1 MSLDPA
7 SSASWKR
14 PSVSA
19 VILAHSQPEALVT
32 TVEHTMGEPVDEI
45 LVVDNS
51 GHGIARRVLEGQA
64 SRVRIVD
71 AEGNIGIAG
80 RNLAAGMAAGDL
92 LLMLDQDSYP
102 LPGAVDAMIDIF
114 GAKPR
119 TGVVGGMVLDI
130 DSLGVALSTGR
141 EPGSFD
147 WFLRPR
153 VVGYDGVS
161 DSPAF
166 FFPEGASMIRRE
178 AYLGIGGYFEPY
190 FFAVEGLEL
199 ATRMLVAGWDVRYLP
214 QARFHHVRNV
224 RARTADAWTLR
235 HRVRN
240 QLWYYALR
248 FPSGMAMRRIP
259 AYLAFDLLECV
270 YRGCPT
276 AWARGVTDA
285 IAGWPRVRAAR
296 HPVPPD
302 VARRAEMA
310 RGRRH
315 LELLA
320 IVATRTA
327 RSCRAPGRLRR
338 Q

>member
-1 MSLDPA
+1 
-7 SSASWKR
+7 
-14 PSVSA
+14 
-19 VILAHSQPEALVT
+19 
-32 TVEHTMGEPVDEI
+32 MGEPVDEI

-64 SRVRIVD
+64 GRVRIVD
-71 AEGNIGIAG
+71 AEGNVGIAG

-153 VVGYDGVS
+153 AVGHDGVS

-178 AYLGIGGYFEPY
+178 AYLGIGGSPSPTSSRSKDWNSRRGCWLPAGTCVTCHKPVFTMFGTFEREP
-190 FFAVEGLEL
+190 
-199 ATRMLVAGWDVRYLP
+199 
-214 QARFHHVRNV
+214 
-224 RARTADAWTLR
+224 RTPG
-235 HRVRN
+235 
-240 QLWYYALR
+240 
-248 FPSGMAMRRIP
+248 PSGIASATSSGTTHSGSP
-259 AYLAFDLLECV
+259 
-270 YRGCPT
+270 RG
-276 AWARGVTDA
+276 WR
-285 IAGWPRVRAAR
+285 
-296 HPVPPD
+296 
-302 VARRAEMA
+302 
-310 RGRRH
+310 
-315 LELLA
+315 
-320 IVATRTA
+320 
-327 RSCRAPGRLRR
+327 
-338 Q
+338 